1 MYIGKFGAPGVST
14 AWFFCNE

>member
-14 AWFFCNE
+14 AWFFSNE